1 MNFNIY
7 QGESEIKLGISHID
21 NAERNRKIIINIIR
35 NMELTSRQEIS
46 ILSDLSISTTKRL
59 IEQLLVDNI
68 IIEKKI
74 HGETVQRGRKAKGL
88 CLNGNYGYSIGINI
102 GSYRIDLS
110 ILNLAGEVLEEHTTL
125 IDGLN
130 KNAIIKKVIRLVE
143 GEKKKYRNAGK
154 LLGIGLGIVGLVDAR
169 NGIVYYCP
177 NLPGW
182 ENVELAKQLQEYFNT
197 ELFVD
202 DSVRMMALAEKRY
215 GIARDFD
222 NFLYIHIGKGVG
234 SGIVLDNHFYRGKN
248 GISGEFGHMT
258 IKQDGP
264 LCNCGNRGCMEA
276 LISTSAIIKS
286 IRTSLD
292 NNIYS
297 SLSSIPENEL
307 NIAKISSAS
316 KDGDKLAAMV
326 IHDTAENI
334 GIGTTDLM
342 TVFDPGVIIFN
353 GEVMEQLTGILED
366 VTRIVRI
373 RGIAAISQR
382 TEFYIGKSYRQAGSR
397 GAATAMIEIFVESDF
412 LNI

>member
-1 MNFNIY
+1 M
-7 QGESEIKLGISHID
+7 EITI
-21 NAERNRKIIINIIR
+21 
-35 NMELTSRQEIS
+35 RQEIS

-59 IEQLLVDNI
+59 IEQLLSDGV
-68 IIEKKI
+68 IIEKEINGK
-74 HGETVQRGRKAKGL
+74 TAQRGRKAKGL

-102 GSYRIDLS
+102 EPDKIDLS
-110 ILNLAGEVLEEHTTL
+110 TLNLAGKVLEEHTSPIGNL
-125 IDGLN
+125 D

-143 GEKKKYRNAGK
+143 DEKRKYSNAGT
-154 LLGIGLGIVGLVDAR
+154 LLGIGLGIAGLVDAR
-169 NGIVYYCP
+169 KGIVYYCP

-182 ENVELAKQLQEYFNT
+182 ENVELGKQLKDHFKT

-202 DSVRMMALAEKRY
+202 DSVRMMALTEKRY

-222 NFLYIHIGKGVG
+222 NFLYIHIGTGVG

-264 LCNCGNRGCMEA
+264 LCNCGNHGCMEA
-276 LISTSAIIKS
+276 LVSTNAIMKS
-286 IRTSLD
+286 VRTSLN

-297 SLSSIPENEL
+297 SLSSIPEKEL

-334 GIGTTDLM
+334 GIGTADLM

-353 GEVMEQLTGILED
+353 GEVMEMLTGILED
-366 VTRIVRI
+366 VTRIVRL
-373 RGIAAISQR
+373 RGIAALSQR
-382 TEFYIGKSYRQAGSR
+382 TEFFIGKSCHQAGSR

>member
-1 MNFNIY
+1 M
-7 QGESEIKLGISHID
+7 EI
-21 NAERNRKIIINIIR
+21 
-35 NMELTSRQEIS
+35 TSRQEIS
-46 ILSDLSISTTKRL
+46 TLSDLSISTTKRL
-59 IEQLLVDNI
+59 IEQLLSDAVV
-68 IIEKKI
+68 IEKAINGK
-74 HGETVQRGRKAKGL
+74 TAQRGRKAKGL

-102 GSYRIDLS
+102 EPDRIDLS
-110 ILNLAGEVLEEHTTL
+110 TLNLAGEVLEEHTTP
-125 IDGLN
+125 IGNSD
-130 KNAIIKKVIRLVE
+130 KNAIIRKVIHLVE
-143 GEKKKYRNAGK
+143 DEKSKYSNAGM
-154 LLGIGLGIVGLVDAR
+154 LLGIGLGIAGLVDAR
-169 NGIVYYCP
+169 KGIVYYCP

-182 ENVELAKQLQEYFNT
+182 EDVELAKQLQEHFKA

-202 DSVRMMALAEKRY
+202 DSVRMMTLAEKRY
-215 GIARDFD
+215 GIAGNFD
-222 NFLYIHIGKGVG
+222 NFLYIHIGTGVG

-264 LCNCGNRGCMEA
+264 LCNCGNHGCMEA
-276 LISTSAIIKS
+276 LVSTGAIMKS

-297 SLSSIPENEL
+297 SLSSIPEKEL
-307 NIAKISSAS
+307 DIEKVSSAS

-334 GIGTTDLM
+334 GIGTADLM

-353 GEVMEQLTGILED
+353 GEVMKQLTGILED

-373 RGIAAISQR
+373 RGIAALSQR
-382 TEFYIGKSYRQAGSR
+382 TEFFIGKSCHQAGSR

>member
-1 MNFNIY
+1 M
-7 QGESEIKLGISHID
+7 EIT
-21 NAERNRKIIINIIR
+21 N
-35 NMELTSRQEIS
+35 RQEIS

-59 IEQLLVDNI
+59 IEQLLLDGV
-68 IIEKKI
+68 IIEKGVSGK
-74 HGETVQRGRKAKGL
+74 TAQRGRKAKGL

-102 GSYRIDLS
+102 EPDRIDLS
-110 ILNLAGEVLEEHTTL
+110 ILNIAGEVLEEHTTL
-125 IDGLN
+125 IGNSD

-143 GEKKKYRNAGK
+143 DEKRKYGNAGT
-154 LLGIGLGIVGLVDAR
+154 LLGIGLGIAGLVDAR
-169 NGIVYYCP
+169 KGIVYYCP

-182 ENVELAKQLQEYFNT
+182 ENVELTKQLQNHFKVK
-197 ELFVD
+197 LFVD

-215 GIARDFD
+215 GIAKNFD
-222 NFLYIHIGKGVG
+222 NFLYIHIGTGVG
-234 SGIVLDNHFYRGKN
+234 SGIILDNHFYRGKN

-258 IKQDGP
+258 IRQDGP
-264 LCNCGNRGCMEA
+264 LCNCGNHGCMEA
-276 LISTSAIIKS
+276 LISTSAIMKS

-307 NIAKISSAS
+307 DIEKVSSAS
-316 KDGDKLAAMV
+316 MAGDKLATMI

-353 GEVMEQLTGILED
+353 GVVMEQLTGVLEE
-366 VTRIVRI
+366 VTRIVRL

-382 TEFYIGKSYRQAGSR
+382 TEFYIGNSRHQAGSR
-397 GAATAMIEIFVESDF
+397 GAATAMIEIFVDSDI